1 MVREMTNA
9 GMLGQLVR
17 FNAAL
22 AANATELAHLE
33 GALARFGKLVTDAQA
48 IAQQQAALAASKQEA
63 SKQMQTLL
71 NEGLRLATGL
81 GKLLQEF
88 YGLRAEKLA
97 EFGLQPFR
105 GRPRK
110 QKPEAPATPPPVS
123 QSEAP
128 EEPQA

>member
-22 AANATELAHLE
+22 TANSTELAHLE
-33 GALARFGKLVTDAQA
+33 GARVRFEKLVSDAQA
-48 IAQQQAALAASKQEA
+48 IAHQQAALAASKQEA

-81 GKLLQEF
+81 GKMLQEF

-105 GRPRK
+105 GRSRK
-110 QKPEAPATPPPVS
+110 QKPETPTPPPAD
-123 QSEAP
+123 QSGAP
-128 EEPQA
+128 EESKA